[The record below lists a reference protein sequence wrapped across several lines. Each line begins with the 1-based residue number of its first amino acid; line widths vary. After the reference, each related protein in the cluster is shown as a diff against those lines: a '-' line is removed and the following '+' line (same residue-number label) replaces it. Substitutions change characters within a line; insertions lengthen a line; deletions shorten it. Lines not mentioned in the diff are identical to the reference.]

1 MASKEKNIQFDT
13 LSERVQIR
21 LPDERVVSGPRGTR
35 VGELLSSLDEEYKM
49 TPIVGAVV
57 NQELRELTYVIEID
71 SLVRPVTMAM
81 ADGMRIYRRSLTFL
95 LEVAFIENH
104 PDLQLNIEHSIF
116 AGGYFCQVRES
127 PALTTQELEA
137 LEKRMRELVKN
148 DYPFTRQQVPIEEAI
163 ALFEAR
169 GMTDKVRLLS
179 HRKKNY
185 LVLYELN
192 GHLDYHHGY
201 MLPSSGA
208 LRWFALAPL
217 DDGFALRFP
226 HRATPTEL
234 EAMDTES
241 QILDAFRDYG
251 DLLTLLGIESVGLL
265 NDAIEDGRIREL
277 ILVSEA
283 LHEQRVADAS
293 WKINKVSEKTR
304 VVIVA
309 GPSSSGK
316 TTFSKRLSVQLLA
329 SGLSPFA
336 LEMDRFFVD
345 RDKTPLDEDG
355 EYDFEHIDAV
365 DRERLNH
372 DLRSLIEGKPTR
384 LPHYNFLSGKSEEG
398 ETIQIGP
405 DQIIIIEGIHGLNPD
420 LLPGIPEEQSFR
432 IYLSALTQLN
442 LDSHNRVSTTDT
454 RLVRRI
460 VRDARERG
468 YSPQD
473 TIKRWDSVRRGEK
486 NYIFPYQGNA
496 NIVLNSALVYE
507 LAALKPLAE
516 PLLRQVPF
524 GSQEHIEAKRLL
536 ALLEWFLPLD
546 NKYIPDNSLLR
557 EFIGGSILKDFTLW
571 SNGNL

>member
-1 MASKEKNIQFDT
+1 MTKTDDNIHFDS
-13 LSERVQIR
+13 LVERVQIR
-21 LPDERVVSGPRGTR
+21 LPDKRVISGPRGSS
-35 VGELLSSLDEEYKM
+35 VGDLLLSLKEEYADA
-49 TPIVGAVV
+49 PIVGAIV
-57 NQELRELTYVIEID
+57 NHELRELTFAVEID
-71 SLVRPVTMAM
+71 SVVRPVTMGM

-95 LEVAFIENH
+95 LEAAFRENH
-104 PDLQLNIEHSIF
+104 PDLHLNIDHSVF
-116 AGGYFCQVRES
+116 SGGYFCQVREGVGLS
-127 PALTTQELEA
+127 EKELGD
-137 LEKRMRELVKN
+137 LEKKMHELVEK
-148 DYPFTRQQVPIEEAI
+148 DYPFKRKQVPIDEAI
-163 ALFEAR
+163 ALFEKR
-169 GMTDKVRLLS
+169 GMVDKVRLLS
-179 HRKKNY
+179 HRKKDY

-192 GHLDYHHGY
+192 KHLDYHHGY
-201 MLPSSGA
+201 MLSSSGA
-208 LRWFALAPL
+208 LRWFGLESL
-217 DDGFALRFP
+217 DEGFTLRFP

-234 EAMDTES
+234 EAVDTKS
-241 QILDAFRDYG
+241 QILDAFKRYG

-265 NDAIEDGRIREL
+265 NDSIVDGRIREL

-283 LHEQRVADAS
+283 LHEKRVADVAEQIS
-293 WKINKVSEKTR
+293 AVANEAR
-304 VVIVA
+304 VVLVA

-345 RDKTPLDEDG
+345 REKTPIDKDG
-355 EYDFEHIDAV
+355 EFDFEHIDAV
-365 DRERLNH
+365 DRERLNLS
-372 DLRSLIEGKPTR
+372 LRSLIDGKPTR
-384 LPHYNFLSGKSEEG
+384 LPHYDFLTGKSEEG
-398 ETIQIGP
+398 EEIQIGP
-405 DQIIIIEGIHGLNPD
+405 EQIIIIEGIHGLNPG
-420 LLPGIPEEQSFR
+420 LLPDIPDEQTFR

-468 YSPQD
+468 YSPQE

-496 NIVLNSALVYE
+496 DVVINSALVYE

-524 GSQEHIEAKRLL
+524 GLEEHIEVKRLL

-557 EFIGGSILKDFTLW
+557 EFIGGSILRDFSLW
-571 SNGNL
+571 RNGGD